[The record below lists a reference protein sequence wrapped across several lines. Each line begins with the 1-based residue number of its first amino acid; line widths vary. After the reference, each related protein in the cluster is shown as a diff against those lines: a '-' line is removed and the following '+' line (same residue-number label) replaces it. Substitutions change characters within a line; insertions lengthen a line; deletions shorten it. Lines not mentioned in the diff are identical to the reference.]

1 MKNTQIALIVYS
13 ITDKNSYDQLS
24 FWINQV
30 KEVNKDK
37 QIIFGIAANKSD
49 LFEQQVI
56 DTEKGKKFAD
66 DNNCLFFET
75 SAKDHGSIFNIFDK
89 LVEKYVENNNNEKD
103 EVQNL
108 QSQNNNNQIIDN
120 DNIFIE
126 SAETD
131 NLNDVEKPRKDCSC
145 SKC

>member
-1 MKNTQIALIVYS
+1 MN
-13 ITDKNSYDQLS
+13 
-24 FWINQV
+24 
-30 KEVNKDK
+30 
-37 QIIFGIAANKSD
+37 
-49 LFEQQVI
+49 
-56 DTEKGKKFAD
+56 
-66 DNNCLFFET
+66 LFFET